1 MTAAALSGLRAFAAA
16 LAAAGW
22 LALAAPAAGADA
34 DPASDPAAEAD
45 LARIVDFLNG
55 IRSLKAR
62 FVQVAP
68 DGGVSEGEMFMR
80 RPGRLRFAYDPP
92 MPLLMVADGLWL
104 VLWDKELDQIDRV
117 PLASTPL
124 GFLVRDEVSF
134 GDPIVVRRL
143 ERQPGLLSL
152 TVFDRRR
159 EDEGE
164 LTLVFTE
171 APLSLRQWLVTDAQ
185 RLQTRVSLFGVETN
199 IPLDGRLFVFTDEGP
214 GVP

>member
-1 MTAAALSGLRAFAAA
+1 MRAARLASSRAVVLA

-22 LALAAPAAGADA
+22 LAWAAPAAGADA
-34 DPASDPAAEAD
+34 DPAADPH
-45 LARIVDFLNG
+45 LARIVDYLNA

-62 FVQVAP
+62 FVQIAP
-68 DGGVSEGEMFMR
+68 DGGVSEGAMFMR

-92 MPLLMVADGLWL
+92 MPLLIVADGFWL
-104 VLWDKELDQIDRV
+104 VLWDKELDQVDRV

-143 ERQPGLLSL
+143 ERQPGVLSL

-164 LTLVFTE
+164 LTLVFAE
-171 APLSLRQWLVTDAQ
+171 APLGLRQWVVTDAQ
-185 RLQTRVSLFGVETN
+185 RLETRVSLFGVETN
-199 IPLDGRLFVFTDEGP
+199 VPLDGRLFVFTDEGP
-214 GVP
+214 AIP

>member
-1 MTAAALSGLRAFAAA
+1 MTAAPLAAARAFAAA
-16 LAAAGW
+16 LAWAGW

-34 DPASDPAAEAD
+34 DPAGDPD
-45 LARIVDFLNG
+45 IARIVDFLNS

-68 DGGVSEGEMFMR
+68 DGGISEGEMFMR

-92 MPLLMVADGLWL
+92 MPLLIVADGLWL

-124 GFLVRDEVSF
+124 GFLVKDEVSF

-143 ERQPGLLSL
+143 ERQPGVLKL
-152 TVFDRRR
+152 TVFDRRH

-164 LTLVFTE
+164 LTLVFSE

-185 RLQTRVSLFGVETN
+185 RLQTRVSLFGIETN

-214 GVP
+214 AVP

>member
-1 MTAAALSGLRAFAAA
+1 MRAARLAGPRAFALA

-22 LALAAPAAGADA
+22 LACAAPAAAAD
-34 DPASDPAAEAD
+34 AD
-45 LARIVDFLNG
+45 LARIVEFLNS
-55 IRSLKAR
+55 IRTLKAR

-68 DGGVSEGEMFMR
+68 DGGVSEGEMYMR

-104 VLWDKELDQIDRV
+104 VLWDKELDQVDRV

-124 GFLVRDEVSF
+124 GFLVRNEVSF

-143 ERQPGLLSL
+143 ERQPGVLSL

-159 EDEGE
+159 EEEGE
-164 LTLVFTE
+164 LTLVFDE
-171 APLSLRQWLVTDAQ
+171 APLRLRQWLVTDAQ
-185 RLQTRVSLFGVETN
+185 RLQTRVSLFAIETN
-199 IPLDGRLFVFTDEGP
+199 VPIDGRLFVFTDEGP
-214 GVP
+214 AIP

>member
-1 MTAAALSGLRAFAAA
+1 MTAARLAGPRAFALA

-22 LALAAPAAGADA
+22 LACAAPAAAADA
-34 DPASDPAAEAD
+34 DPAADPD
-45 LARIVDFLNG
+45 LARIVDFLNS
-55 IRSLKAR
+55 IRTLKAR
-62 FVQVAP
+62 FVQIAP
-68 DGGVSEGEMFMR
+68 DGGVSEGEMYMR

-92 MPLLMVADGLWL
+92 MPLLMVADGFWL
-104 VLWDKELDQIDRV
+104 VLWDKELDQVDRV

-143 ERQPGLLSL
+143 ERQPGVLSL

-164 LTLVFTE
+164 LTLVFDE
-171 APLSLRQWLVTDAQ
+171 APLRLRQWLVTDAQ
-185 RLQTRVSLFGVETN
+185 RLQTRVSLFGIETN
-199 IPLDGRLFVFTDEGP
+199 VPVDGRLFVFTDEGP
-214 GVP
+214 AIP

>member
-1 MTAAALSGLRAFAAA
+1 MTATALSAPRAFAAS
-16 LAAAGW
+16 LAAAAW

-34 DPASDPAAEAD
+34 DAD
-45 LARIVDFLNG
+45 LARIVDYLNG
-55 IRSLKAR
+55 IRSLQAR

-124 GFLVRDEVSF
+124 GFLVRDQVSF
-134 GDPIVVRRL
+134 GDPIVVRSL

-152 TVFDRRR
+152 TLFDKRR

-171 APLSLRQWLVTDAQ
+171 APLRLRQWLVTDAQ
-185 RLQTRVSLFGVETN
+185 RLQTRVSLFGIETN

-214 GVP
+214 AIP

>member
-1 MTAAALSGLRAFAAA
+1 MTAAALSAPRA
-16 LAAAGW
+16 LAASLAAAAW

-34 DPASDPAAEAD
+34 DPVEAD
-45 LARIVDFLNG
+45 LARIVDHLNG

-134 GDPIVVRRL
+134 GDPIVVRSL

-152 TVFDRRR
+152 TVFDKRR

-171 APLSLRQWLVTDAQ
+171 APFSLRQWLVTDAQ

-214 GVP
+214 AVP